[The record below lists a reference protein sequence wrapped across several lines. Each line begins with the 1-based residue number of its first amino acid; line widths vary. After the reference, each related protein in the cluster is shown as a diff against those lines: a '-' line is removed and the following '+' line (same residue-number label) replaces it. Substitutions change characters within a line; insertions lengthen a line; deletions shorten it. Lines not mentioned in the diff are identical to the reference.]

1 MHKLPFLYLVL
12 LPVALARKTDD
23 NHKGEQTKHGKIDAH
38 VPKSSDF
45 RGDSPY
51 PLGRLDVYDRS
62 LGSRRLEQAKQPNHN
77 GFNLGFFR

>member
-1 MHKLPFLYLVL
+1 MHKSPFLYLVL

-23 NHKGEQTKHGKIDAH
+23 NYKGERTKHGKIDTH
-38 VPKSSDF
+38 VPNPSDF

-51 PLGRLDVYDRS
+51 SVDRLDMYGPS
-62 LGSRRLEQAKQPNHN
+62 LGSGRLEQAKQPNHN